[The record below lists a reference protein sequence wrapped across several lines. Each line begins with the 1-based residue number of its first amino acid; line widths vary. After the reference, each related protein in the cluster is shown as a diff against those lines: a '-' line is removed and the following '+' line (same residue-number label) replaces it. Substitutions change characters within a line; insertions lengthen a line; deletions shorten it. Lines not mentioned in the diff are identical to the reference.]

1 MIKRDTVTILSL
13 KPVTRKNSYDFYVKI
28 NSEFENSDALEES
41 ISWWQEDH
49 KKLNELWWVLNY
61 HSEEFD
67 PERRLRAVVER
78 KLDTIAEKRKS
89 SSDL

>member
-1 MIKRDTVTILSL
+1 MINRDTVTILSL
-13 KPVTRKNSYDFYVKI
+13 KPVTRNNSYDFYVKL
-28 NSEFENSDALEES
+28 NSEFEGPDAIEES

-49 KKLNELWWVLNY
+49 KKLNQLWWVLNY

-67 PERRLRAVVER
+67 PERYLRAVIER

-89 SSDL
+89 DCEL

>member
-1 MIKRDTVTILSL
+1 MINRDTVTVLSL
-13 KPVTRKNSYDFYVKI
+13 KPVTRKDSYDFYVKI
-28 NSEFENSDALEES
+28 NSEFENPDAIEES

-49 KKLNELWWVLNY
+49 KKLNKLWWVLNY

-67 PERRLRAVVER
+67 PERHLRAVIER

-89 SSDL
+89 DCEL